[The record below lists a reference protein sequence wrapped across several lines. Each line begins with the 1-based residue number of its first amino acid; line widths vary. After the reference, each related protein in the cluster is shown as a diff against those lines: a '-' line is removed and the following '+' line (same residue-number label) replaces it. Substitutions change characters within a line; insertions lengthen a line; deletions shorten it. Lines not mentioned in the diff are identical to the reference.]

1 MDLQLRLIEIS
12 KRNVINGSDDTAEL
26 ILRRASRQIIGLIAY
41 TGDNSTTPSSHVN
54 ADELEVKL
62 LSQSISATIQ
72 MMSDLL
78 SWIQCVGA
86 D

>member
-62 LSQSISATIQ
+62 LSQSVSATIQ